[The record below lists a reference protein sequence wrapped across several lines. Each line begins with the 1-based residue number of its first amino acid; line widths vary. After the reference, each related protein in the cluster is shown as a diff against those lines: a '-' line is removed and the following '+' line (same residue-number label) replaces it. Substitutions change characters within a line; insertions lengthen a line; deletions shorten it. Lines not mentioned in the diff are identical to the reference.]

1 MQISFHLSIAVSD
14 ISIFLGLGFADRSD
28 SFDFNMALCEHFKG
42 LRVDTEIAKEEEE
55 PRERLDLAV
64 RNIFRFPSIF

>member
-64 RNIFRFPSIF
+64 RNILRFPSIF

>member
-1 MQISFHLSIAVSD
+1 
-14 ISIFLGLGFADRSD
+14 
-28 SFDFNMALCEHFKG
+28 MALCEHFKG

-64 RNIFRFPSIF
+64 RNILRFPSIF